1 MIMPGNFKNLGLR
14 KWLKRSF
21 APEKP
26 AKFPKIVGNENEK

>member
-1 MIMPGNFKNLGLR
+1 MIMPGNFENLDLR